1 MVIFIVILFVILIY
15 VLIQYNSFVKK
26 KNAIEQS
33 KSSID
38 VYLTQ
43 RFDLIPNLVTCV
55 KAYCEHEESIFK
67 EITELR
73 SKYYETRNL
82 KDGAIVNNEC
92 NDILAIGE
100 NYPDLKANTQFINLQ
115 KNLQKMENQLQAAR
129 RIYNIDVTNYNNS
142 IDMFPSSIIA
152 KIFHFEKEEL
162 FDAEEEA
169 KNSTKIKYN

>member
-1 MVIFIVILFVILIY
+1 MTILIIILLIILMY
-15 VLIQYNSFVKK
+15 ILIQYNSFIKK
-26 KNAIEQS
+26 KNALEQS

-55 KAYCEHEESIFK
+55 KAYCQHEESIFK

-73 SKYYETRNL
+73 RKYYETRNL

-100 NYPDLKANTQFINLQ
+100 NYPDLKANSQFINLQ
-115 KNLQKMENQLQAAR
+115 KNLQKMESQLQAAR
-129 RIYNIDVTNYNNS
+129 RIYNVDVTNYNNS
-142 IDMFPSSIIA
+142 IDMFPSSLIA
-152 KIFHFEKEEL
+152 KLFHFQKEEL
-162 FDAEEEA
+162 FDADNEA
-169 KNSTKIKYN
+169 KDNLKIKYN

>member
-55 KAYCEHEESIFK
+55 KAYC
-67 EITELR
+67 
-73 SKYYETRNL
+73 ETRNL

>member
-73 SKYYETRNL
+73 SKYYENR
-82 KDGAIVNNEC
+82 K
-92 NDILAIGE
+92 
-100 NYPDLKANTQFINLQ
+100 
-115 KNLQKMENQLQAAR
+115 
-129 RIYNIDVTNYNNS
+129 
-142 IDMFPSSIIA
+142 
-152 KIFHFEKEEL
+152 
-162 FDAEEEA
+162 
-169 KNSTKIKYN
+169 

>member
-1 MVIFIVILFVILIY
+1 MC
-15 VLIQYNSFVKK
+15 
-26 KNAIEQS
+26 
-33 KSSID
+33 SS
-38 VYLTQ
+38 
-43 RFDLIPNLVTCV
+43 DL
-55 KAYCEHEESIFK
+55 
-67 EITELR
+67 
-73 SKYYETRNL
+73 YETRNL

>member
-1 MVIFIVILFVILIY
+1 MTILIIILLIILMY
-15 VLIQYNSFVKK
+15 ILIQYNSFIKK
-26 KNAIEQS
+26 KNALEQS

-55 KAYCEHEESIFK
+55 KAYCQHEESIFK

-73 SKYYETRNL
+73 RKYYETRNL

-100 NYPDLKANTQFINLQ
+100 NYPDLKANSQFINLQ
-115 KNLQKMENQLQAAR
+115 KK
-129 RIYNIDVTNYNNS
+129 
-142 IDMFPSSIIA
+142 
-152 KIFHFEKEEL
+152 
-162 FDAEEEA
+162 
-169 KNSTKIKYN
+169 STKNGKPTSSC

>member
-1 MVIFIVILFVILIY
+1 MTILIIILLIILMY
-15 VLIQYNSFVKK
+15 ILIQYNSFIKK
-26 KNAIEQS
+26 KNALEQS

-55 KAYCEHEESIFK
+55 KAYCQHEESIFK

-73 SKYYETRNL
+73 RKYYETRNL

-100 NYPDLKANTQFINLQ
+100 NYPDLKANSQFINLQ
-115 KNLQKMENQLQAAR
+115 KNLQKMESQLQAAR
-129 RIYNIDVTNYNNS
+129 RIYNNDVTNYNNS
-142 IDMFPSSIIA
+142 IDMFPSSLIA
-152 KIFHFEKEEL
+152 KLFHFQKEEL
-162 FDAEEEA
+162 FDADNEA
-169 KNSTKIKYN
+169 KDNLKIKYN